1 MEAFISKIEKN
12 YHIYLIIIIAVVIY
26 TSIIALPHNAVGK
39 TLHDLEIESKSIVEN
54 VPGINVG
61 KNPISIA
68 LDDYHN
74 IAYVANQ
81 DSNTVSIIN
90 GETLEVSKI
99 SVGKSPSS
107 IAVDENSNIAYVANQ
122 DSNTVSII
130 NETDGVY
137 RNIANVTVGKS
148 PSEIDVNENSNIAY
162 VLNYLSNTVSIIN
175 ETDDGVYR
183 NIANV
188 TVGKSPSDIAVDK
201 NSNIA
206 YVANAGPNTVS
217 IINETDDGVYR
228 NIANVTV
235 GKSPLDIDVDKNRN
249 IAYVANAG
257 PNTVS
262 IIKETDDGVYRNIA
276 NVTVGE
282 SPSEI
287 DVNENNNI
295 AYVLN
300 YLSNTVSM
308 INETDDGVYRNIANV
323 TVGESP
329 SDIAVD
335 ENSNIAYVTNAGP
348 NTVSIIEGFDQKVQA
363 GVSFD
368 INPFHAGHIVCN
380 NIIIPTN
387 QYFYVDSRTQCLAQP
402 NKGFQFNSWIENLES
417 NSSRTINASIPT
429 DSLVDW
435 IKSALGFGSK
445 QTSGILTVTK
455 FGSFTANF
463 ETLPPAI
470 PSEYFIPLYGVIVSS
485 IVGWSIPSIV
495 GWVKTKKMIRTT
507 NTYHKRISS
516 FYEDNK
522 LDYNDIAPLNKIKTD
537 MSDAYAKGKISD
549 AHYQNLKNEISVLY
563 EEILKK
569 RIDSFNG
576 RNNTD
581 DGGLLDQI
589 KYDIENTYAKG
600 KISDEHYRNLK
611 NEISVLY
618 EEILRKRIDSFNG
631 RNNTDDGGLL
641 DQIKYDI
648 EDTYAKGKISDEHYK
663 LLNKKIESFVKT
675 SDNIAEQ

>member
-130 NETDGVY
+130 NETD
-137 RNIANVTVGKS
+137 
-148 PSEIDVNENSNIAY
+148 
-162 VLNYLSNTVSIIN
+162 
-175 ETDDGVYR
+175 
-183 NIANV
+183 
-188 TVGKSPSDIAVDK
+188 
-201 NSNIA
+201 
-206 YVANAGPNTVS
+206 
-217 IINETDDGVYR
+217 
-228 NIANVTV
+228 
-235 GKSPLDIDVDKNRN
+235 
-249 IAYVANAG
+249 
-257 PNTVS
+257 
-262 IIKETDDGVYRNIA
+262 DGVYRNIA

-287 DVNENNNI
+287 DVNENSNI

-417 NSSRTINASIPT
+417 NSSRTIDASIPT

-549 AHYQNLKNEISVLY
+549 AHYQ
-563 EEILKK
+563 
-569 RIDSFNG
+569 
-576 RNNTD
+576 
-581 DGGLLDQI
+581 
-589 KYDIENTYAKG
+589 
-600 KISDEHYRNLK
+600 
-611 NEISVLY
+611 
-618 EEILRKRIDSFNG
+618 
-631 RNNTDDGGLL
+631 
-641 DQIKYDI
+641 
-648 EDTYAKGKISDEHYK
+648 
-663 LLNKKIESFVKT
+663 
-675 SDNIAEQ
+675 

>member
-1 MEAFISKIEKN
+1 MEAFVSKIEKN
-12 YHIYLIIIIAVVIY
+12 YHIYLIIIIAVVIC

-61 KNPISIA
+61 RNPISIA

-99 SVGKSPSS
+99 NVGKSPSS
-107 IAVDENSNIAYVANQ
+107 IVVE
-122 DSNTVSII
+122 
-130 NETDGVY
+130 G
-137 RNIANVTVGKS
+137 
-148 PSEIDVNENSNIAY
+148 
-162 VLNYLSNTVSIIN
+162 
-175 ETDDGVYR
+175 
-183 NIANV
+183 
-188 TVGKSPSDIAVDK
+188 
-201 NSNIA
+201 
-206 YVANAGPNTVS
+206 
-217 IINETDDGVYR
+217 
-228 NIANVTV
+228 
-235 GKSPLDIDVDKNRN
+235 RN
-249 IAYVANAG
+249 IAYVANRDS
-257 PNTVS
+257 NNVS
-262 IIKETDDGVYRNIA
+262 IIKETDGVY
-276 NVTVGE
+276 
-282 SPSEI
+282 S
-287 DVNENNNI
+287 
-295 AYVLN
+295 
-300 YLSNTVSM
+300 
-308 INETDDGVYRNIANV
+308 NIANV

-329 SDIAVD
+329 SDIDVD
-335 ENSNIAYVTNAGP
+335 ESRNVAYVANAGP
-348 NTVSIIEGFDQKVQA
+348 NTVSIIEGFDQKIQA

-368 INPFHAGHIVCN
+368 INPFHAGNIVCN
-380 NIIIPTN
+380 NIIVPTN

-402 NKGFQFNSWIENLES
+402 NKGFQFSSWIENLES

-445 QTSGILTVTK
+445 QTSGILTLTK

-495 GWVKTKKMIRTT
+495 GWVKTKKMIRTS
-507 NTYHKRISS
+507 NSYHKRISS

-522 LDYNDIAPLNKIKTD
+522 LDYNDIAALDKIKTD

-549 AHYQNLKNEISVLY
+549 EHYQNLKNEISVLY
-563 EEILKK
+563 EEILRK
-569 RIDSFNG
+569 RVDSFNG

-581 DGGLLDQI
+581 DG
-589 KYDIENTYAKG
+589 
-600 KISDEHYRNLK
+600 R
-611 NEISVLY
+611 
-618 EEILRKRIDSFNG
+618 
-631 RNNTDDGGLL
+631 LL

-648 EDTYAKGKISDEHYK
+648 EDTYAKGKISDEHYM
-663 LLNKKIESFVKT
+663 LLNKKISDYENSHSINT
-675 SDNIAEQ
+675 S

>member
-90 GETLEVSKI
+90 GETLGVSKI

-130 NETDGVY
+130 NET
-137 RNIANVTVGKS
+137 
-148 PSEIDVNENSNIAY
+148 
-162 VLNYLSNTVSIIN
+162 
-175 ETDDGVYR
+175 
-183 NIANV
+183 
-188 TVGKSPSDIAVDK
+188 
-201 NSNIA
+201 
-206 YVANAGPNTVS
+206 
-217 IINETDDGVYR
+217 
-228 NIANVTV
+228 
-235 GKSPLDIDVDKNRN
+235 
-249 IAYVANAG
+249 
-257 PNTVS
+257 
-262 IIKETDDGVYRNIA
+262 
-276 NVTVGE
+276 
-282 SPSEI
+282 
-287 DVNENNNI
+287 
-295 AYVLN
+295 
-300 YLSNTVSM
+300 
-308 INETDDGVYRNIANV
+308 DGVYRNIANV

-581 DGGLLDQI
+581 DG
-589 KYDIENTYAKG
+589 
-600 KISDEHYRNLK
+600 R
-611 NEISVLY
+611 
-618 EEILRKRIDSFNG
+618 
-631 RNNTDDGGLL
+631 LL

-648 EDTYAKGKISDEHYK
+648 EDTYAKGKISDAHYK